1 MKKIR
6 KNNSQKQK
14 RSYKNCRNLLS
25 APDERMAFGPRLNF
39 FVDVISEKIS
49 PRAPR
54 ESRHIGHEE
63 SQQMW
68 FWGTINSKRF

>member
-25 APDERMAFGPRLNF
+25 APDERMAFGKNIASSTSRKSPYRSRRIPA
-39 FVDVISEKIS
+39 DVVL
-49 PRAPR
+49 
-54 ESRHIGHEE
+54 GYD
-63 SQQMW
+63 QQ
-68 FWGTINSKRF
+68 